1 MHSRSEFPSVR
12 LCLQVIF
19 HTCSHF
25 SFLSLPICV
34 SVILHSPSFLMDC
47 QLLHICCLGH
57 PLPYPKLVLHSFL
70 SFFGIVFCYSA
81 QPAVQN
87 TAGCR
92 VQVLRNVRRYSCPQS
107 LAQVRLLVSP
117 LICLGSHI
125 CCVQIKEQTLSF
137 GTGIYRPLWQACIAF
152 YIYPTLQFYTNV
164 VTCINT
170 LMLLKHVNI
179 PDRTIQTTLGF
190 VFHYVEEY
198 HSTVHWK
205 HFPSTINH

>member
-1 MHSRSEFPSVR
+1 MFTSNLPYVFPFFLFVSSH
-12 LCLQVIF
+12 LCLCHITFTFIF
-19 HTCSHF
+19 NGLPVATHL
-25 SFLSLPICV
+25 LSG
-34 SVILHSPSFLMDC
+34 PSSSLSKTRSS
-47 QLLHICCLGH
+47 L
-57 PLPYPKLVLHSFL
+57 L
-70 SFFGIVFCYSA
+70 SFIFWYCLLLLSPASSAKYS
-81 QPAVQN
+81 
-87 TAGCR
+87 R
-92 VQVLRNVRRYSCPQS
+92 LQS
-107 LAQVRLLVSP
+107 SSASKCEAIQLPTITCTSEA

-152 YIYPTLQFYTNV
+152 HIYPTLQFYTNV

-198 HSTVHWK
+198 HSTVH
-205 HFPSTINH
+205 